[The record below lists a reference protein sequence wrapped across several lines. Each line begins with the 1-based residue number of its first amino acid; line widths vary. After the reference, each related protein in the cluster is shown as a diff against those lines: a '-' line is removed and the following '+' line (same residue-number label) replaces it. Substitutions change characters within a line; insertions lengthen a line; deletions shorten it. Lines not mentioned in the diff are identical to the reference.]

1 MCRNLADAT
10 LHCEGCHGNLG
21 GTIGVLVNRAMDV
34 LNSGATQPRVWDY
47 SKQLFVVAEKLVNG
61 TDQVGGMTPYL
72 MLDKLLWV
80 MDQTVRKASE
90 QTPLPQA
97 CSDVQAIRDQLSH
110 RVRRFA
116 NPM

>member
-1 MCRNLADAT
+1 
-10 LHCEGCHGNLG
+10 
-21 GTIGVLVNRAMDV
+21 
-34 LNSGATQPRVWDY
+34 
-47 SKQLFVVAEKLVNG
+47 
-61 TDQVGGMTPYL
+61 

-80 MDQTVRKASE
+80 MGQTVRKASE